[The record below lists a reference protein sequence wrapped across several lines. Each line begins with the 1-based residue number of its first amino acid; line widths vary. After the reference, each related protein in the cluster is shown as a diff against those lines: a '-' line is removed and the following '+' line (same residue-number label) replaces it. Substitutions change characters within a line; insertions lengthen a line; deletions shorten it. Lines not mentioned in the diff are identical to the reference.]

1 MKVEIQPE
9 PLTGTLAAMPSK
21 SMMHRYLFCAAL
33 ADGPSSLICPIISED
48 MQATMDVLAGL
59 GASFEPRDQGFIV
72 TPISARG
79 TNEPVRLDCRESG
92 TTCRFLLPLVAGLG
106 FSATITGT
114 GRLPDRPLK
123 ALTEALRQG
132 GCQVSADTL
141 PLNLS
146 GQFTGQTVTLP
157 GDVSSQYISAFLLM
171 APLLAEGLT
180 LTIEEPLESESYV
193 AMTLD
198 AMAAYGVTVTCS
210 EGPTYTVEKGARYR
224 APETPITIEGDWS
237 NAAFFL
243 AAGALGQPVTLTGLD
258 PQSRQGDRAI
268 LDILAAF
275 GAQVHQADDA
285 VTVSPGQLAAISLDV
300 SQIPDLVPILAMVA
314 ACAKGTSSFKNAG
327 RLRLKESDRLQATA
341 NLLAGLGVSVQ
352 EGPDSLQVTGSPVAP
367 GQVQGYGDH
376 RMVMSGAI
384 LAACAGHGPVI
395 IDQAQ
400 AINKSYPAFF
410 DDFAQLG
417 GHYHV
422 ISHRP

>member
-1 MKVEIQPE
+1 MKVEITPF
-9 PLTGTLAAMPSK
+9 PLTGTLPAMPSK

-33 ADGPSSLICPIISED
+33 ADGPSSLVCPVISED
-48 MQATMDVLAGL
+48 MQASMDVLTAL
-59 GASFEPRDQGFIV
+59 GASFTPTDQGFIV
-72 TPISARG
+72 TPIPSPR
-79 TNEPVRLDCRESG
+79 TDHPVRLDCRESG

-106 FSATITGT
+106 LSAEITGS

-123 ALTEALRQG
+123 DLTEALRRG

-141 PLNLS
+141 PLSLS
-146 GQFTGQTVTLP
+146 GAFTGRQVTLP
-157 GDVSSQYISAFLLM
+157 GNVSSQYISAFLLM

-180 LTIEEPLESESYV
+180 LTIEGPLESEGYV

-198 AMAAYGVTVTCS
+198 AMADYGVTVSCTGS
-210 EGPTYTVEKGARYR
+210 TYTVPKGACYR
-224 APETPITIEGDWS
+224 APETATTIEGDWS

-243 AAGALGQPVTLTGLD
+243 AAGAIGQPVTLTGLD
-258 PQSRQGDRAI
+258 LDSRQGDRAI

-275 GAQVHQADDA
+275 GAHVRQDNGAI
-285 VTVSPGQLAAISLDV
+285 TVSPGHLAGISLDV

-314 ACAKGTSSFKNAG
+314 ACAKGTTSFKNAG

-341 NLLAGLGVSVQ
+341 SLLAGLGVSVRQ
-352 EGPDSLQVTGSPVAP
+352 GADCLQVTGSPVTS
-367 GQVQGYGDH
+367 GRIQGFGDH

-384 LAACAGHGPVI
+384 LAACAGWGPVV

-410 DDFAQLG
+410 DDFAHLG